1 MRKVLAATLMWA
13 ATATGL
19 SAQAPATD
27 VNLRVARAQP
37 GKWEVPDC
45 GLNKGN
51 FLIGSGA
58 TYLKSGVEASD
69 EVKKNKLFGD
79 AERVLL
85 EGIQKGQAGASGAWY
100 YLGRAYLQTGDL
112 IGADTALTRAQ
123 DLTPALH
130 QGHPAAAPQHLDRPG
145 QRRHRVHEGQEQRFG
160 RRCCSS
166 QADMIYRGEPNAY
179 TNLGVLY
186 NTTGQPDSAIVY
198 FRKAVEVAGT
208 DPKSVETR
216 DQSQYNLA
224 ALLSNQGK
232 WPEAVA
238 AWQQYLKWKPDDMD
252 AKKGYARALRGNGQP
267 DAAAVIERELISG
280 SAADVST
287 NDLMIAGVN
296 FFRDKN
302 YTEAAATFGRVVER
316 EPWNRDALFNM
327 ANSYLG
333 SQNGPELVKAGLALH
348 AIDPMNESSVKLLA
362 QGYQLE
368 KNQPMI
374 IKTYTELEALPF
386 SLTID
391 QLVLQSGGAQGDG
404 HGDRARGADHRDQAD
419 RAASG
424 DAGVRVPEP
433 GHGGGGLQRADRA
446 GAGRGRDVGGRGRR
460 PRRRYRRLAVPR
472 EVAKPID
479 TPRVPGRVLMGRGR
493 NSVGRMPASQ
503 AGRRRFEPGRPL

>member
-112 IGADTALTRAQ
+112 TGADTALTRAQ
-123 DLTPALH
+123 DLTPSCTKDIQLLRRNTWIVLVNAGIVFMKDKNNDSAAVLFH
-130 QGHPAAAPQHLDRPG
+130 QAGT
-145 QRRHRVHEGQEQRFG
+145 
-160 RRCCSS
+160 
-166 QADMIYRGEPNAY
+166 IYRSEPNAY

-186 NTTGQPDSAIVY
+186 NSTGQPDSAIVY

-208 DPKSVETR
+208 DPKAAETR

-224 ALLSNQGK
+224 ALLSNQAR

-238 AWQQYLKWKPDDMD
+238 AWQQYLQWKPDDVD
-252 AKKGYARALRGNGQP
+252 AKKGYARALRGAGQP
-267 DAAAVIERELISG
+267 DAAAVIERDLISG
-280 SAADVST
+280 PGAVVST

-333 SQNGPELVKAGLALH
+333 SQNGPELVKTALALH

-386 SLTID
+386 SLAIE
-391 QLVLQSGGAQGDG
+391 QLVLQSGGGKVIGTATG
-404 HGDRARGADHRDQAD
+404 
-419 RAASG
+419 RAAQTIDTKPIAPHPVTLVFEFLNRDMAVVASSERTVP
-424 DAGVRVPEP
+424 ALGVGATSVVEAE
-433 GHGGGGLQRADRA
+433 GL
-446 GAGRGRDVGGRGRR
+446 GAGIVGW
-460 PRRRYRRLAVPR
+460 RYH
-472 EVAKPID
+472 AK
-479 TPRVPGRVLMGRGR
+479 
-493 NSVGRMPASQ
+493 
-503 AGRRRFEPGRPL
+503 